1 MNLLISIRNKLGRY
15 FLRKLTCKLQR
26 ERLAIKL
33 HDARNIGIVFNM
45 HSEEEY
51 AAVGN
56 FVRSLQQSGKKVWV
70 AGYTNVKRSP
80 VYFSPKLSYDLI
92 LRGDVS
98 FLMHPRAK
106 FIPQFIDQE
115 FDILFDLRKANEL
128 PLAYV
133 VELSKAR
140 FKVGSGKTGQF
151 GPYDIQIEATE
162 EMTTPELIEQMVY
175 YIDTIDFINS
185 NDHTINS

>member
-1 MNLLISIRNKLGRY
+1 MNLIYSIRTKLGRY
-15 FLRKLTCKLQR
+15 FLRNHTAKLQR

-33 HDARNIGIVFNM
+33 KDARNIGIVFDM

-51 AAVGN
+51 VAVGD

-70 AGYTNVKRSP
+70 LGYSKAKRSP

-92 LRGDVS
+92 LRGDVDF
-98 FLMHPRAK
+98 FLLPRAK
-106 FIPQFIDQE
+106 FIPQFIEQE
-115 FDILFDLRKANEL
+115 FDILFDLRSDNEL

-140 FKVGSGKTGQF
+140 FKIGSGKSGQF
-151 GPYDIQIEATE
+151 GPYDIQIDATE
-162 EMTTPELIEQMVY
+162 VMTIPALIDQMVY
-175 YIDTIDFINS
+175 YIDTIDFINPS
-185 NDHTINS
+185 DHTEKI